1 MEILVKV
8 IVAGLSLWNF
18 VKQLAFFLKF
28 IYRREEICFCSSDS
42 LSTCLVL
49 TCLLSIFL
57 YELKRFLPILN
68 LNLISV
74 GLESSL
80 QTIEYA

>member
-1 MEILVKV
+1 M
-8 IVAGLSLWNF
+8 
-18 VKQLAFFLKF
+18 KQLAFFFFLFTGEKK
-28 IYRREEICFCSSDS
+28 ICFCSSDS
-42 LSTCLVL
+42 LITCPVL

-57 YELKRFLPILN
+57 YELNSFSPMLY

-74 GLESSL
+74 GLEGSL